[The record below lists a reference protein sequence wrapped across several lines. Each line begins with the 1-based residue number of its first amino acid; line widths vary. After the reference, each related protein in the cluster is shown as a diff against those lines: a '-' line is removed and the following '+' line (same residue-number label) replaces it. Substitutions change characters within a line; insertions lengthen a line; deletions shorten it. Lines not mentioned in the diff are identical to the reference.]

1 MFRLSDALILGSA
14 FLSFVFS
21 ISLWFGFLG
30 TPDKQAGIFVGVWV
44 PSIIAL
50 GIYFKMKIGR

>member
-1 MFRLSDALILGSA
+1 MFKISDALILGSA
-14 FLSFVFS
+14 FLSFAFS

-30 TPDKQAGIFVGVWV
+30 APDKEAGNFVGIWV

-50 GIYFKMKIGR
+50 GIYFKMKLRK